1 MTAQGQAA
9 ISLDEFDK
17 SEQMAEIR
25 SMIQEVANTG
35 ARMVF
40 IVYEK
45 LGTSREAIYTA
56 TLLGI
61 HGYEVQYYPEGISVK
76 L

>member
-17 SEQMAEIR
+17 SEIMNGIR
-25 SMIQEVANTG
+25 SIIHEVAITG
-35 ARMVF
+35 ARLVF
-40 IVYEK
+40 IVNEK
-45 LGTSREAIYTA
+45 LGTTRDAIFIV
-56 TLLGI
+56 TLLRLY
-61 HGYEVQYYPEGISVK
+61 GYEVQFHQEGISIK